1 MATSHD
7 ELAGVVDLF
16 GALTHEE
23 LCDALSELAFKAGR
37 EANEEA
43 IAGRI
48 AAATEAYALVEF
60 EGSDETLLVPGPTAF
75 PELPPDATDLPHIM
89 SVPDREVDR
98 GVLGEQVVEELL
110 AAAEASAG
118 DAEGERTELREVS
131 YDVEA
136 WANVD
141 ASAVRARLD

>member
-23 LCDALSELAFKAGR
+23 LREALSELAFKAGR

-43 IAGRI
+43 ISGRI
-48 AAATEAYALVEF
+48 AAATEAYALVEW
-60 EGSDETLLVPGPTAF
+60 EGEETLLLPGPTAF

-98 GVLGEQVVEELL
+98 SVLGERVVEELL
-110 AAAEASAG
+110 TAAEASDG
-118 DAEGERTELREVS
+118 EDERTELREVS

-141 ASAVRARLD
+141 ASEVRTRLD

>member
-16 GALTHEE
+16 GALTPGE
-23 LCDALSELAFKAGR
+23 LREALSELAFKAGR

-43 IAGRI
+43 ISGRI
-48 AAATEAYALVEF
+48 AAATEAYALVESE
-60 EGSDETLLVPGPTAF
+60 EGGETLLVPGPTAF

-89 SVPDREVDR
+89 SVPERSVDR
-98 GVLGEQVVEELL
+98 DALGERVIEELL
-110 AAAEASAG
+110 AAAEASDE
-118 DAEGERTELREVS
+118 DAERAELREVS

-136 WANVD
+136 WAAVD
-141 ASAVRARLD
+141 ASEVRSRLD